1 MSLIASITRGE
12 LENITDIDAV
22 QLFAATFAAEL
33 TRLKSASA
41 TVESGSTLPPGCLGS
56 QGDTPSRFILE
67 DDFPEV
73 NRTLI
78 SMLAVKWLLQ
88 DDYVSFTNGQ
98 KTDGKLSAESFQR
111 LRGLLLAR
119 LPNADDIYA
128 FLVLMV
134 VDDIGKDPHLLDEA
148 ATTTGGTDTMNHS
161 EAVFAAAKLGLIPA
175 LKTLPPSFQND
186 VLRALDVGARLNI
199 SQLAQAETV
208 PAALNCL
215 SDMHGRARFWDM
227 RVMATFLDVAGAAA
241 HANARGCVA
250 MTESVFQTYMT
261 TTNILEEF
269 VCGRI
274 DSPRA
279 CYDSILQARAEVLL
293 QDGFAALS
301 TMTGDDGRAFL
312 RLLCMARVV
321 VNEQA
326 GLFAQAFSDLPPA
339 VKQNLVN
346 GLNVDGVS
354 DGIAIVPYYA
364 PGLWAET
371 LRNTA
376 DKTDTSLVRAISA
389 FMRFLARVFDGSRS
403 QPGEPG
409 AVVERDLSFAQ
420 ATIKAVDFRANP
432 DVLDEIGLPWE

>member
-1 MSLIASITRGE
+1 MSLIASITTGE
-12 LENITDIDAV
+12 FENITDIDAV
-22 QLFAATFAAEL
+22 QLFAAAFAAEL

-41 TVESGSTLPPGCLGS
+41 TVESGSTLPPGSLGS
-56 QGDTPSRFILE
+56 QGDTPSRFILK

-119 LPNADDIYA
+119 LPNADDLYA

-134 VDDIGKDPHLLDEA
+134 VDDIGKDPLLLDEA
-148 ATTTGGTDTMNHS
+148 ATTTGTDTMNHS

-175 LKTLPPSFQND
+175 LETLPTSSQDD

-199 SQLAQAETV
+199 PQLAQAETA

-215 SDMHGRARFWDM
+215 SEMHGRARFWDM

-241 HANARGCVA
+241 HANARGCIV
-250 MTESVFQTYMT
+250 MTESVFQAYMT
-261 TTNILEEF
+261 TINILEDL
-269 VCGRI
+269 VCDRL

-279 CYDSILQARAEVLL
+279 CYDRILQARAEVLV
-293 QDGFAALS
+293 QGGFAALS
-301 TMTGDDGRAFL
+301 TATGDGRAFL

-321 VNEQA
+321 AKEQA

-339 VKQNLVN
+339 MKQNLVN

-354 DGIAIVPYYA
+354 DGVAIVPYYA
-364 PGLWAET
+364 PGLLAET

-376 DKTDTSLVRAISA
+376 DKTDASLVRAISA

-409 AVVERDLSFAQ
+409 AVAERDLSFAQ
-420 ATIKAVDFRANP
+420 ATIKGVDFRANP
-432 DVLDEIGLPWE
+432 DVLDKVGLPWER

>member
-12 LENITDIDAV
+12 FENISDIDAV
-22 QLFAATFAAEL
+22 QLFAAAFAAEL

-56 QGDTPSRFILE
+56 QGDTPSRFILK

-98 KTDGKLSAESFQR
+98 KPDGKLSAESFQR

-134 VDDIGKDPHLLDEA
+134 VDDIGKDPLLLDEA
-148 ATTTGGTDTMNHS
+148 AATTGTDTMNHS

-175 LKTLPPSFQND
+175 LETLPTSSQND
-186 VLRALDVGARLNI
+186 VLRALDVGAKLNI

-227 RVMATFLDVAGAAA
+227 RLMATFLDVAGAAA
-241 HANARGCVA
+241 HANARGCIV
-250 MTESVFQTYMT
+250 MTESVFQAYMT
-261 TTNILEEF
+261 TINILEDF
-269 VCGRI
+269 VCDRL

-279 CYDSILQARAEVLL
+279 CYDRILQARAEVLV

-301 TMTGDDGRAFL
+301 TATGDGRAFL
-312 RLLCMARVV
+312 RLLCMARVIAK
-321 VNEQA
+321 EQA
-326 GLFAQAFSDLPPA
+326 GLFAQAFNDLPPA
-339 VKQNLVN
+339 TKQNLVN

-354 DGIAIVPYYA
+354 DGVAIVPYYA
-364 PGLWAET
+364 PGLLSET

-376 DKTDTSLVRAISA
+376 DKTDASLVRAISA
-389 FMRFLARVFDGSRS
+389 FMGFLARVFDGSRP

-420 ATIKAVDFRANP
+420 ATIKGMDFRANP
-432 DVLDEIGLPWE
+432 DVLDEIGLPWER